1 MENTEPSYW
10 FVEGLDAAS
19 EGGYAVSNSMVILDF
34 GGQLGNGKGTKL
46 EDGIDVTNEEI
57 EVIAEEFADGYYI
70 NEFAYTTL
78 HLDIGT
84 NNSDSVSKARGK
96 AWAELVKHVASF
108 VLEEPDKAKYV
119 SIYGGDDLEDG
130 SKLEGWSSGSNTLG
144 WAKEYSKT
152 TESPY
157 VDYGSAGACPEATY
171 EKTTKGGACD
181 ELEGA
186 GGWDQRV
193 EYELAWEIERAHAA
207 PDIYYP
213 PTKGDN
219 AGQWAE
225 VGAYGRWE
233 FGGGIQFEGPLDEN
247 GYKGT
252 NKSEEA
258 WEQFEKAVN
267 ENGLNE
273 SMSFSLTI

>member
-1 MENTEPSYW
+1 VENTEPSYW
-10 FVEGLDAAS
+10 FVEGLEAAR

-57 EVIAEEFADGYYI
+57 EVIAEFADGYYI

-130 SKLEGWSSGSNTLG
+130 SKLEGWSSGGNALG

-181 ELEGA
+181 EKDGA

-207 PDIYYP
+207 PEIYYLVGELLLMGQVSLQP
-213 PTKGDN
+213 PN
-219 AGQWAE
+219 PW
-225 VGAYGRWE
+225 
-233 FGGGIQFEGPLDEN
+233 
-247 GYKGT
+247 
-252 NKSEEA
+252 
-258 WEQFEKAVN
+258 
-267 ENGLNE
+267 
-273 SMSFSLTI
+273 